1 MSRPRLGFVALG
13 LAALAEERIAG
24 VVRFVE
30 DTTRSVG
37 APIAE
42 LTAPLVPEPL
52 RRLIEAAVADLDERG
67 RTVAEAGAVRG
78 NELAELVAD
87 RVSQDPAMQ
96 KVVDNVIDN
105 VLPDVLER
113 LAKEPEQIRVI
124 VQGQSLGM
132 VEEMTRAARERATNG
147 DDAVD
152 RFVSNLLRRDSG
164 RHRRIRRRSQPDVIV
179 QPEVVLQPEVIVER
193 VVPVEP

>member
-1 MSRPRLGFVALG
+1 MQPRQTRDTVRPVRPSLAYFIACLRSVERLNPPRGVTAAGGARAHARGMSRPRLGFVALG

-113 LAKEPEQIRVI
+113 LAKEPEQI
-124 VQGQSLGM
+124 
-132 VEEMTRAARERATNG
+132 
-147 DDAVD
+147 
-152 RFVSNLLRRDSG
+152 
-164 RHRRIRRRSQPDVIV
+164 
-179 QPEVVLQPEVIVER
+179 
-193 VVPVEP
+193 